1 MSAHTP
7 GPWWIDGAE
16 VVAADG
22 LIVRQAAAYD
32 AAPADLSLIVPTNT
46 ERMQAFRQCQPV
58 QFANAIFTDIEG
70 REYERQEMLDG
81 RDMQARGFDDNADR
95 FTFGG

>member
-1 MSAHTP
+1 MT
-7 GPWWIDGAE
+7 
-16 VVAADG
+16 
-22 LIVRQAAAYD
+22 L
-32 AAPADLSLIVPTNT
+32 APLSLYRVTGMRKVPHVPTNT

-58 QFANAIFTDIEG
+58 QFANAMFTDIEG